1 MSKEQH
7 IAKLEHQN
15 MMLKMDN
22 ENAFNFIDD
31 VSTECLPIAFEI
43 ASAKGFLKV
52 FKIIKLAI
60 YLAKILIDA
69 FDKKP
74 KKQTW
79 Y

>member
-1 MSKEQH
+1 MLQERIYELEKKNALLH
-7 IAKLEHQN
+7 IEN
-15 MMLKMDN
+15 D
-22 ENAFNFIDD
+22 NAFNFIDD
-31 VSTECLPIAFEI
+31 VSSECLPVALEI
-43 ASAKGFLKV
+43 ANAKGFLKV

-74 KKQTW
+74 KKQIW